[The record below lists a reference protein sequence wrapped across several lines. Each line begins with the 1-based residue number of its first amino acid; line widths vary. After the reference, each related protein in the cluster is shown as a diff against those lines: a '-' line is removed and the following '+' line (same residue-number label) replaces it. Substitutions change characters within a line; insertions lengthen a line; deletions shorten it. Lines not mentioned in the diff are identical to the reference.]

1 MKNMKILKYC
11 TLLGLLVSLSA
22 CSTVNVT
29 KTAKGIYEPTP
40 AAEVEIKGLAPQ
52 SGYEEIGMVSG
63 NIYGSDPSTAYNTIR
78 KKAAAIGA
86 DAVILSNQMPYGGRI
101 LLNGVAIKYTK

>member
-1 MKNMKILKYC
+1 MRKLNLCAFIFLI
-11 TLLGLLVSLSA
+11 LVSAA

-29 KTAKGIYEPTP
+29 KTAKGIYLPTKP
-40 AAEVEIKGLAPQ
+40 AEVEIKGLAPQ

-63 NIYGSDPSTAYNTIR
+63 NIYGNDPSTAYNTIR

-86 DAVILSNQMPYGGRI
+86 DAVVLSNQMPYGGRI
-101 LLNGVAIKYTK
+101 LLNGVAIKYKDE